1 MALKIEFD
9 NSGGE
14 IHIIIRD
21 GCQVQLDP
29 EDRRLSDLQRVC
41 AQQPGLRRF
50 LLLENI
56 NLTKE
61 FRFDPETE
69 FELFCPTCET
79 RYVVTREMYN
89 AAIEDFNQGY
99 RRWGVPDKRNV
110 PNLQLRDRLYSINSR
125 KLS

>member
-61 FRFDPETE
+61 FRFDPEIE
-69 FELFCPTCET
+69 FRIFCPKCET
-79 RYVVTREMYN
+79 WYVITQKQYTREL
-89 AAIEDFNQGY
+89 ADFSRRY
-99 RRWGVPDKRNV
+99 RERW
-110 PNLQLRDRLYSINSR
+110 NLPEC
-125 KLS
+125 